1 MKPCGDGC
9 MQIVPPVMMINTF
22 DSWIVSSGGLG
33 TAGLE
38 EDVSVALIVNVSE
51 R

>member
-1 MKPCGDGC
+1 